1 VWQASFESG
10 TCNGRSVGS
19 VIITQLVHLGK
30 SQRCSRASKLHTRFQ
45 QTMKLRWNILKYP
58 RKTNLPNAPRSTNHT
73 PYTLIPSLYS
83 ATPKPSIVTTSHCFR
98 TSGTNCD
105 SSPNC
110 WINDDKTLCSSS
122 PRRPQARFVCS
133 CFGSSLQGRC
143 TLCSL
148 AERFF

>member
-1 VWQASFESG
+1 LQWPERGIGHHHAIGSSGQEPTMFTSFK
-10 TCNGRSVGS
+10 
-19 VIITQLVHLGK
+19 ITHKVSTDHEITLEY
-30 SQRCSRASKLHTRFQ
+30 TE
-45 QTMKLRWNILKYP
+45 IP

-98 TSGTNCD
+98 TSDTNCD